1 MERKNKRMLVIVGV
15 LLVANLI
22 FYFSG
27 GSSKGISFDEAQ
39 FAVADTS
46 SVRSIQIGEIQLK
59 KDGVWMVG
67 DYPADPAFVDHLLN
81 VMLRV
86 RVKKPVGA
94 MDASGALEI
103 VVNDDKR
110 FLFASND
117 TKTRTYFIEDGE
129 GYEMEIPGFSDYL
142 GGILELEYD
151 QWRDRLVYDGS
162 WRTIQ
167 HLSLDYTASDADD
180 FEIQFEKDFFKIPG
194 ITRLDTANMM
204 DYLNQFQYFQANER
218 LSDGRVT
225 AMDSI
230 AKTAPLAIL
239 KIDDIQIKDPITFT
253 IFPRRPQDAFHLML
267 DPNGQMIAVDM
278 QRVSNILFRKSDFS
292 AVN

>member
-86 RVKKPVGA
+86 RVKKPVGP
-94 MDASGALEI
+94 MDAIGALEI

-218 LSDGRVT
+218 LSDGRVA

>member
-218 LSDGRVT
+218 LSDGRVA

-253 IFPRRPQDAFHLML
+253 IFPRRSQDAFHLML